1 MTGPK
6 TDVPRLARTPVFGAA
21 LALGLALTVFSA
33 GYGYERDELYFR
45 MLPPAWGYIDQG
57 PLTPLIARGLRDVL
71 GDQTWTVRIAATL
84 ATMATVVVIALLTR
98 EFGGGRAA
106 QTLAAW
112 SFAFA
117 AYPMIL
123 GHTLLTATVDMPVWP
138 AVVLFIVRAVKRAE
152 PRWWLAAGAVAG
164 VSLYNKLLV
173 AVLLISLVVGL
184 LAVGPR
190 RVLWSR
196 WVAFAAVL
204 GFVVGLPNLIY
215 QVANSFPELSMGRAL
230 ADNNSATVHIVMW
243 PFLIIMLG
251 PPLVPIWI
259 AGLVALWRDR
269 SLRFVAVAFPV
280 LLVLVFVM
288 GSQFYYPFGLLAVLF
303 AAGCEPAWRWVS
315 TRAVWRRL
323 LVIGVVV
330 NAVVSSLL
338 ALPIVPLGSLSDTPI
353 ASISQVAQ
361 DSVGWPRYVA
371 QVAMVYRQLP
381 PDDRAHAVV
390 YASNYGEAGAIDR
403 YGPGDGLPAVY
414 SAHNQLV
421 DEGRPPDATT
431 TVVFV
436 GGQYDDTGRWFGS
449 CTVKAHLDNNLGID
463 NEEQGEPV
471 AVCRGPKAPWPQLWP
486 RLHHLD

>member
-21 LALGLALTVFSA
+21 LALGVALSAFSA

-57 PLTPLIARGLRDVL
+57 PLTPLVARGLRNVL

-84 ATMATVVVIALLTR
+84 ATMVTVVVIALLTR

-106 QTLAAW
+106 QALAAW

-173 AVLLISLVVGL
+173 AVLLIALVVGL

-196 WVAFAAVL
+196 WVALAAVV

-215 QVANSFPELSMGRAL
+215 QVTNSFPELSMGRAL
-230 ADNNSATVHIVMW
+230 ADHNSTTVHIVMW

-269 SLRFVAVAFPV
+269 SLRFIAVAFPV

-303 AAGCEPAWRWVS
+303 AAGCEPAWQWVS
-315 TRAVWRRL
+315 TRTVWRRL

-338 ALPIVPLGSLSDTPI
+338 ALPIVSLGSLSDTPI

-371 QVAMVYRQLP
+371 QVATVYRQLP
-381 PDDRAHAVV
+381 PDERAHAVV

-449 CTVKAHLDNNLGID
+449 CTVKAHLDNDLGID
-463 NEEQGEPV
+463 NEEQDEPV

>member
-6 TDVPRLARTPVFGAA
+6 TDVPQLARTPVFGAA
-21 LALGLALTVFSA
+21 VALGVALSAFSA

-57 PLTPLIARGLRDVL
+57 PLTPLIARGMRNVL

-98 EFGGGRAA
+98 EFGGGRAP

-117 AYPMIL
+117 ALPMIL

-138 AVVLFIVRAVKRAE
+138 AIVLFVVRVVKRAE

-173 AVLLISLVVGL
+173 AVLLIALVVGV

-190 RVLWSR
+190 RLLWSR
-196 WVAFAAVL
+196 WVALAALL

-215 QVANSFPELSMGRAL
+215 QVANGFPELSMGHAL
-230 ADNNSATVHIVMW
+230 ADHNSSSVHIVMW

-269 SLRFVAVAFPV
+269 SLRFIAVAFPV
-280 LLVLVFVM
+280 LLALVFVM

-303 AAGCEPAWRWVS
+303 AAGCRPAWQWVS
-315 TRAVWRRL
+315 TRTVWRRL

-330 NAVVSSLL
+330 NALVSSLL

-371 QVAMVYRQLP
+371 QVASVYRQLSP
-381 PDDRAHAVV
+381 AERARTVV

-421 DEGRPPDATT
+421 DEGRPPDSTT

-436 GGQYDDTGRWFGS
+436 GGQYGDTGRWFDS
-449 CTVKAHLDNNLGID
+449 CTVRAHLDNELGID